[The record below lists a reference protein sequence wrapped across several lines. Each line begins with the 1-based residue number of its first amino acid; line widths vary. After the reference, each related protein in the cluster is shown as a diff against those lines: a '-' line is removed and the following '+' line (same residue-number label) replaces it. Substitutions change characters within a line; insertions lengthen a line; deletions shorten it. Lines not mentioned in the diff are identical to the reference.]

1 MDHPLP
7 PPPSALWRTVAV
19 FAASVAALELL
30 ALIALGMVALPR
42 VSSDDA
48 RPAEARKAV
57 PPPVTKKRV
66 RPAAPVPQLA
76 RARTSVLVLNG
87 NGRTGAAAA
96 AAETVKGLR
105 YRIRAVGNAP
115 SQDFTQS
122 IVMYRPGRQAE
133 AARLARDLR
142 IATVS
147 PLDGLRPADLRGAHV
162 ALIVGT

>member
-19 FAASVAALELL
+19 FAASVATLELL
-30 ALIALGMVALPR
+30 GLIALGMIALPL
-42 VSSDDA
+42 VSSADA
-48 RPAEARKAV
+48 RPAVARKAA
-57 PPPVTKKRV
+57 PAPKKRV
-66 RPAAPVPQLA
+66 RPAAPVPQLS
-76 RARTSVLVLNG
+76 RTRTAVLVLNR

-115 SQDFTQS
+115 SQDFTRS
-122 IVMYRPGRQAE
+122 VVMYRPGRQAE
-133 AARLARDLR
+133 ATRLARDLR